1 MSKNRIREHALDFK
15 KKIAFNKFTMNKNA
29 QILIKE
35 RSNNGVLR
43 LIMNDLVSKNSLSE
57 EMMNLLLDEFK
68 SASKDESIK
77 VIVLAANGNVFS
89 AGHNL
94 KEITAA
100 RQNKDKGG
108 KYFKNLFELCSALM
122 QLIISVPQPVIA
134 EVDGIATAAGC
145 QLVASCDLAIATQ
158 ESKFA
163 TPGVN
168 IGLFCS
174 TPMVALSRNV
184 GRKDAMQMLLTG
196 DLISAKKAKKIG
208 LINDVIDKNELDE
221 AVKDL
226 SAKIASKSSMTI
238 KTGKKAFYVQA
249 EMDLSKAYAY
259 TSKVM
264 AENLLNEDAKE
275 GIDAFINKRSPDW
288 KDE

>member
-100 RQNKDKGG
+100 RQNKDKG
-108 KYFKNLFELCSALM
+108 E
-122 QLIISVPQPVIA
+122 
-134 EVDGIATAAGC
+134 
-145 QLVASCDLAIATQ
+145 
-158 ESKFA
+158 
-163 TPGVN
+163 
-168 IGLFCS
+168 
-174 TPMVALSRNV
+174 
-184 GRKDAMQMLLTG
+184 
-196 DLISAKKAKKIG
+196 
-208 LINDVIDKNELDE
+208 
-221 AVKDL
+221 
-226 SAKIASKSSMTI
+226 
-238 KTGKKAFYVQA
+238 
-249 EMDLSKAYAY
+249 
-259 TSKVM
+259 
-264 AENLLNEDAKE
+264 
-275 GIDAFINKRSPDW
+275 
-288 KDE
+288 